1 MPELPEVETVRCG
14 LEPVLLGKHIIRAE
28 KFSSKLRLPIPSDFT
43 KCLEGQK
50 VTNLTRRAKY
60 ILIHLDS
67 SLVVL
72 LHLGMSGQVL
82 IFKGPMAPEKHDHF
96 RLQVEGGT
104 TILYRDPRRFG
115 LVTFCPAGQIE
126 NHRLLR
132 GLGPEP
138 LSNHF
143 NGTALKGALKG
154 KTLNIKAALLDQ
166 RVVAGVGNIYASEAL
181 YRAGINPKRRAG
193 SLSIERCQR
202 LSGEVRNVLNDA
214 LKAGGSSLKDFVG
227 VDGELGYF
235 QHRFEVYDREDTP
248 CPRAGCQGTIRRFT
262 QNARSTYYCPACQR

>member
-1 MPELPEVETVRCG
+1 MPELPEVETVRRG
-14 LEPVLLGKHIIRAE
+14 LEPVLLGKQILSAE
-28 KFSSKLRLPIPSDFT
+28 KLSPKLRLPIPTDFRER
-43 KCLEGQK
+43 LEGQK
-50 VTNLTRRAKY
+50 IAGLTRRAKY
-60 ILIHLDS
+60 ILIHLES
-67 SLVVL
+67 NLTVL

-96 RLQVEGGT
+96 RLQIEGGA

-115 LVTFCPAGQIE
+115 LVTFCPTDQIE
-126 NHRLLR
+126 SHKLLR

-143 NGTALKGALKG
+143 NGTALKEGLKG
-154 KTLNIKAALLDQ
+154 KKVSIKAALLDQ

-181 YRAGINPKRRAG
+181 YRAGINPKRKAG
-193 SLSIERCQR
+193 SLSLPRCEH
-202 LSGEVRNVLNDA
+202 LALEVRNVLNDA

-248 CPRAGCQGTIRRFT
+248 CTRPGCKGTIKRFT
-262 QNARSTYYCPACQR
+262 QNARSTYYCPRCQK